1 MLNIL
6 KESLFYKYLFNF
18 LSFFSKGYKNSFFR
32 KIIESFKKSFKSSF
46 TFKVVKGYID
56 KKPLFTTSLTY
67 RGIRFIGK
75 YTGKFADKINKMAVD
90 FYNSIYS
97 VSFSKKFID
106 NFKEENKSEM
116 SLFIGLLF
124 MVVSISYLSFSILF
138 GRNYETRIHIAW
150 AIFFVGMLIFFAGR
164 NKEIVKQSFTY
175 KLVKYIVEL
184 VKM

>member
-1 MLNIL
+1 MKVL
-6 KESLFYKYLFNF
+6 KKVL
-18 LSFFSKGYKNSFFR
+18 
-32 KIIESFKKSFKSSF
+32 
-46 TFKVVKGYID
+46 KVVLLLKLLKVILI
-56 KKPLFTTSLTY
+56 KNLC
-67 RGIRFIGK
+67 IRFIGK